1 LAADEEISRSHAR
14 LTLDASGLCEVDF
27 GTREGRL
34 FLDGDSKPER
44 FVFDGG
50 AWRLSP
56 DPLD

>member
-1 LAADEEISRSHAR
+1 
-14 LTLDASGLCEVDF
+14 VDF